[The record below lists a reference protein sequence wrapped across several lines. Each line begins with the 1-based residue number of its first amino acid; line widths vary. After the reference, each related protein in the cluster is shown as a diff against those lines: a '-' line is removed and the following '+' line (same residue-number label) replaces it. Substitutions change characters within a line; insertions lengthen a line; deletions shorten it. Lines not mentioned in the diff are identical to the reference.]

1 MTAIQDCS
9 FGMKVESTYGTAV
22 TVDRWYEFEG
32 TVDVTYDKNIVQ
44 GSGVRVGRKAPRADR
59 RVPTT
64 TQSAIKV
71 TVPVLSKGFGYLLT
85 ACTGSGVSTLVSAS
99 TYQQLFKF
107 GTPGSYTIQIGVVR
121 ADGTTVDPM
130 TFAGCV
136 ATEWELS
143 LDNAGKLMLSVTF
156 DGRSLATATA
166 YTAPTYTASQTV
178 YHFGEA
184 AAGAMTVGGSLVVPT
199 TTVLASGGTAVTNV
213 RDFKLSWKRSV
224 ATDRFNLGGAGLKSA
239 PVFGVATPTGS
250 ITYEYDSTTN
260 RDAHI
265 ADTALA
271 LSLTLTSP
279 VALSTGFEQFQVAIP
294 AAKLDGGG
302 LPDATGDL
310 IVVSQDFSVLDD
322 GTNDP
327 VYLALRTSDSAL

>member
-9 FGMKVESTYGTAV
+9 IGLKVESVYGTAV
-22 TVDRWYEFEG
+22 TVDRWHEFEG
-32 TVDVTYDKNIVQ
+32 SVELGNDKNVVQ
-44 GSGVRVGRKAPRADR
+44 VDGVRVNRKAPRADR
-59 RVPTT
+59 RVVTT
-64 TQSAIKV
+64 SQQKIKV
-71 TVPVLSKGFGYLLT
+71 TVPVLSKGFGYLFS
-85 ACTGSGVSTLVSAS
+85 ACFGSGTSTLVSAS

-107 GTPGSYTIQIGVVR
+107 GTPGSYTIQVGVVR
-121 ADGTTVDPM
+121 ADGVTVDPY
-130 TFAGCV
+130 TFSGCV

-156 DGRSLATATA
+156 DGQKLATATA

-184 AAGAMTVGGSLVVPT
+184 ATGAMTVGGALTVPT
-199 TTVLASGGTAVTNV
+199 TTVMASGGTAVTNV
-213 RDFKLSWKRSV
+213 RDFKLSWKRNV
-224 ATDRFNLGGAGLKSA
+224 NIGRFNIGGGGLKSI
-239 PVFGVATPTGS
+239 PVFGDAMPTGS

-260 RDAHI
+260 RDAQI
-265 ADTALA
+265 ADTATA

-294 AAKLDGGG
+294 AVKFDGDG
-302 LPDATGDL
+302 LPNPTGDL
-310 IVVSQDFSVLDD
+310 VLVSQDFSVLDD

-327 VYLALRTSDSAL
+327 VYAAFRTSDNAL